1 MSSKCTAPHK
11 ASDNLVTHGEIA
23 GVEHSMDWHSPDPA
37 WVCNQ
42 SGSYVRYSNSRFTL
56 SLLRDKDF
64 APPLGARRLFE
75 LALAALLASIIV
87 GVACVVNRLTDF
99 RASRRIATRREKLE
113 EKDMPRGE
121 INEALSLP
129 RRDNKDRG
137 DRTWK
142 WFRWQIGAFT
152 VGVVA
157 LALSLLFTYSVKLGL
172 GAS

>member
-1 MSSKCTAPHK
+1 MGKSRESSIRWTGIVLTQLGYAI
-11 ASDNLVTHGEIA
+11 NLVLTFATATLG
-23 GVEHSMDWHSPDPA
+23 
-37 WVCNQ
+37 
-42 SGSYVRYSNSRFTL
+42 FTL

-121 INEALSLP
+121 INEASVCLVATTKIEATARGSGFGGRLGLSPWESLP
-129 RRDNKDRG
+129 
-137 DRTWK
+137 
-142 WFRWQIGAFT
+142 
-152 VGVVA
+152 
-157 LALSLLFTYSVKLGL
+157 
-172 GAS
+172 

>member
-1 MSSKCTAPHK
+1 MGKSRESSIRWTGIVLTQLGYAI
-11 ASDNLVTHGEIA
+11 NLVLTFATATLG
-23 GVEHSMDWHSPDPA
+23 
-37 WVCNQ
+37 
-42 SGSYVRYSNSRFTL
+42 FTL